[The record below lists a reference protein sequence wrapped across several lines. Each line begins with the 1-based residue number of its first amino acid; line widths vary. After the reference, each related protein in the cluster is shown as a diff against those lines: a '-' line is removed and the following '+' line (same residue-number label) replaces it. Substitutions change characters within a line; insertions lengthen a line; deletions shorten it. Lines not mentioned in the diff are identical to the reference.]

1 MSQSVMVYTEIR
13 NGVIHPVSYELTAK
27 ARELADKLVCDV
39 CVVAFYD
46 TLQEVPEIFFAYGA
60 DRVIAAQDQC
70 FSLFNQEIHTKVLS
84 EIILKEQPQIVLAPA
99 TTGGR
104 TVMPAVAGT
113 IHTGLTADCTG
124 LDIEPESG
132 LLLQTRP
139 AIGGNIMATIK
150 TPNHRP
156 QMATVRPKT
165 FKIPEKR
172 RVSGVIQPFEVDD
185 SMKQTAIEVLEWIPL
200 ESGSE
205 NIQDRDVIVS
215 GGKGLKRKEGFKLLQ
230 QLADLFQA
238 GIGASRP
245 TIEAKWMDYPHQV
258 GLSGKVVSPKLYFA
272 IGISG
277 AVQHIA
283 GMETSDLVV
292 SINKD
297 PDAAIFQV
305 SDYAFC
311 GDLYEIVPKMIAVF
325 SGLLSDRIDET
336 ESEKHVQ

>member
-1 MSQSVMVYTEIR
+1 MNPSVMVYTEIR
-13 NGVIHPVSYELTAK
+13 NGSIHPVSYELTGK
-27 ARELADKLVCDV
+27 ARELADKLNSE
-39 CVVAFYD
+39 VVVV
-46 TLQEVPEIFFAYGA
+46 TLFNKLEEKVEDLFSFGA
-60 DRVIAAQDQC
+60 DRVIVSQDEC
-70 FSLFNQEIHTKVLS
+70 FRLFNQEIHTNVMSAL
-84 EIILKEQPQIVLAPA
+84 ILQEQPQIVLAPA

-104 TVMPAVAGT
+104 TVLPAVAGT

-124 LDIEPESG
+124 LDIEEESG

-150 TPNHRP
+150 TPHHRP

-172 RVSGVIQPFEVDD
+172 NISGVVEPFYLNDV
-185 SMKQTAIEVLEWIPL
+185 MKQTTIEILDYQPL
-200 ESGSE
+200 EAGAE
-205 NIQDRDVIVS
+205 NIQDKDIIVS
-215 GGKGLKRKEGFKLLQ
+215 GGKGLKRKEGFDLLK
-230 QLADLFQA
+230 QLADILQG

-245 TIEAKWMDYPHQV
+245 TIEAKWMEYPHQV

-283 GMETSDLVV
+283 GMETSEIIV
-292 SINKD
+292 SVNKD
-297 PDAAIFQV
+297 PDASIFQV

-311 GDLYEIVPKMIAVF
+311 GDLYDIVPKMIEQLKEKLAKPV
-325 SGLLSDRIDET
+325 SDKEG
-336 ESEKHVQ
+336 ESHV

>member
-13 NGVIHPVSYELTAK
+13 NGVIHPVSYELTSKAK
-27 ARELADKLVCDV
+27 ELADKLGSEVSI
-39 CVVAFYD
+39 VAFCD
-46 TLQEVPEIFFAYGA
+46 TLQEKPEVFFSYGA
-60 DRVIAAQDQC
+60 DRVIIAKDHC
-70 FSLFNQEIHTKVLS
+70 FNLFNQEIHTKVLS
-84 EIILKEQPQIVLAPA
+84 AIILEEQPQIVLAPA

-150 TPNHRP
+150 TPHHQP

-165 FKIPEKR
+165 FKIVQREA
-172 RVSGVIQPFEVDD
+172 SHGVIRPFAVSE
-185 SMKQTAIEVLEWIPL
+185 SMKQTSIEVLEWIPL
-200 ESGSE
+200 DSGSV
-205 NIQDRDVIVS
+205 NIQDQDVIIA
-215 GGKGLKRKEGFKLLQ
+215 GGKGLKRKEGFELLKE
-230 QLADLFQA
+230 LAVLLQA

-283 GMETSDLVV
+283 GMETSELIV

-297 PDAAIFQV
+297 PDASIFQV

-311 GDLYEIVPKMIAVF
+311 GDLYDIVPKMVEIF
-325 SGLLSDRIDET
+325 SERLSDGTDET
-336 ESEKHVQ
+336 GSEKHVQ